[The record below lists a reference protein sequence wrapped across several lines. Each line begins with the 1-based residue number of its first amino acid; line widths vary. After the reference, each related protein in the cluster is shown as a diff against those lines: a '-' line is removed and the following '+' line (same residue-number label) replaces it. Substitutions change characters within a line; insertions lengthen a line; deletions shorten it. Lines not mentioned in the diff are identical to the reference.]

1 MVDSLE
7 RPQKPNEPSLQ
18 EKMISLYSEGAS
30 DVEVAASLGLP
41 KARFMEM
48 YEENTGFQKVVD
60 VGRTMSEAWWNQ
72 VARRNLLSKGW
83 QGSTWAFN
91 MKNRYNWMDKM
102 DAGGRDD
109 ATPLNVDELTTELH
123 NTVKRIESLNPA
135 MARKIMEGGEDG

>member
-7 RPQKPNEPSLQ
+7 SQKKANEPSLQ

>member
-1 MVDSLE
+1 ME
-7 RPQKPNEPSLQ
+7 KPQKTNEPSLQ

-135 MARKIMEGGEDG
+135 MARKIMEGEVDG

>member
-1 MVDSLE
+1 M
-7 RPQKPNEPSLQ
+7 
-18 EKMISLYSEGAS
+18 YSDGGS
-30 DVEVAASLGLP
+30 DVEVAAALGIP

-60 VGRTMSEAWWNQ
+60 IGRTMSEAWWHQ

-91 MKNRYNWMDKM
+91 MKNRYNWMDRM

-109 ATPLNVDELTTELH
+109 ATPLNVDELKTELH
-123 NTVKRIESLNPA
+123 NTMKRIESANPV
-135 MARKIMEGGEDG
+135 MARRLMEGADIE